1 MKLQSELN
9 YTAIALLL
17 LNSFGALYGGLFLM
31 TAPDGSS
38 LGLTLELLQQTP
50 FDNYFVP
57 GLVLFCFN
65 GIFSL
70 LVLIALLFN
79 WRKGSLLL
87 IAQGFVLIGWIA
99 IQVYLIKTLFFLHF
113 AFMAIGCILMIIGI
127 KKLLIE
133 RAGN

>member
-38 LGLTLELLQQTP
+38 LGLTLELLQKTP

>member
-1 MKLQSELN
+1 
-9 YTAIALLL
+9 
-17 LNSFGALYGGLFLM
+17 
-31 TAPDGSS
+31 
-38 LGLTLELLQQTP
+38 
-50 FDNYFVP
+50 
-57 GLVLFCFN
+57 
-65 GIFSL
+65 
-70 LVLIALLFN
+70 
-79 WRKGSLLL
+79 LL